1 MVIDT
6 GIGID
11 EKDKDKLF
19 KDFSQVDAS
28 ISRKFGGTGLGLS
41 ICKQLVE
48 LMKGNIYVQS
58 EKGKGSEF
66 SFSVRLKKAGEDSN
80 VIVKNTEEITY
91 TGALEEYNST
101 DYLNYT
107 EVDVNKEIIST
118 LEKLILCIDLETW
131 DKAEQFAINIKNL
144 GSEAGR

>member
-1 MVIDT
+1 
-6 GIGID
+6 
-11 EKDKDKLF
+11 
-19 KDFSQVDAS
+19 
-28 ISRKFGGTGLGLS
+28 
-41 ICKQLVE
+41 
-48 LMKGNIYVQS
+48 MKGNIYVQS

-91 TGALEEYNST
+91 TGVLEEYNST
-101 DYLNYT
+101 DYLNCT

-118 LEKLILCIDLETW
+118 LEKLVLCIDLETW

-144 GSEAGR
+144 GSELGDDFRRAVVRVEMAIRKENYEKSVKAYEQLKELYESKVNDTGGSL